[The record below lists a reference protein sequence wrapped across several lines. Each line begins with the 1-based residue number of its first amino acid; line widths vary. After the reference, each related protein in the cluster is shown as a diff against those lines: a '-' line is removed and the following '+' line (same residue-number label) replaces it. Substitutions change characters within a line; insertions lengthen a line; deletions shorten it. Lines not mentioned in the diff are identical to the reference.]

1 VTKRGLWIGALIC
14 AAALAGPALAARPP
28 LPASVT
34 SHLLGPKLVRG
45 EVVIKRSTG
54 AYDYRLDRGRLSK
67 RYAAGSL
74 TLLEKDGN
82 KVQVA
87 VSPTARVFVN
97 GFPSTLRRLRLGM
110 YIAVWHGG
118 DQAASTVLAN
128 TRRAPKLPN
137 TVSATLFGPR
147 LIRAEIALQDTT
159 LHDYRLDRGRIKQVT
174 AFSLVLR
181 ELDGTEVTIEVA
193 PTAHVKVNGQNV
205 GYVQLRKGMMATTM
219 RDGDAPADQ
228 VFATRK

>member
-1 VTKRGLWIGALIC
+1 
-14 AAALAGPALAARPP
+14 
-28 LPASVT
+28 VT
-34 SHLLGPKLVRG
+34 SYLLGPKLVRG

-54 AYDYRLDRGRLSK
+54 PYDYRLDRGRLSK

-82 KVQVA
+82 KAQVA

-97 GFPSTLRRLRLGM
+97 GVPSTLRRLRVGM

-118 DQAASTVLAN
+118 NQAAATVLAN
-128 TRRAPKLPN
+128 TKRAPKLPN

-159 LHDYRLDRGRIKQVT
+159 LHDYRLDRGRIKQV
-174 AFSLVLR
+174 AVSGLVLR
-181 ELDGTEVTIEVA
+181 EGDGTAVTITVSPFA
-193 PTAHVKVNGQNV
+193 RVKINGRPA
-205 GYVQLRKGMMATTM
+205 GYSQLRRGMMATTM
-219 RDGDAPADQ
+219 RDGDKPADQ
-228 VFATRK
+228 IWATGK